1 MCNPRSTRHKHNS
14 NDPDRPSPRKWAA
27 NLARPMPLDT
37 KLRYIAR
44 NLWIRASRLQD
55 CCGHPGQPGC

>member
-1 MCNPRSTRHKHNS
+1 MCNPRLTP
-14 NDPDRPSPRKWAA
+14 NDPGRNSPRKYVH
-27 NLARPMPLDT
+27 NLAQPMPLGT

>member
-1 MCNPRSTRHKHNS
+1 MCNPRSTKDH
-14 NDPDRPSPRKWAA
+14 PGRPSPRKYMR
-27 NLARPMPLDT
+27 NLTQPLPLGT

>member
-1 MCNPRSTRHKHNS
+1 MCNPRSPRGGE
-14 NDPDRPSPRKWAA
+14 DEPSPRKSVR
-27 NLARPMPLDT
+27 NLTQPMPLDT

-44 NLWIRASRLQD
+44 NLWIRASRLQS